1 LSDQNVTGSKTMFK
15 VGVVSDKNARFRRT
29 MEVLVATEQATG
41 AWVGVWGEK
50 GFFGFF
56 AWATT
61 KRPVH

>member
-1 LSDQNVTGSKTMFK
+1 MFK